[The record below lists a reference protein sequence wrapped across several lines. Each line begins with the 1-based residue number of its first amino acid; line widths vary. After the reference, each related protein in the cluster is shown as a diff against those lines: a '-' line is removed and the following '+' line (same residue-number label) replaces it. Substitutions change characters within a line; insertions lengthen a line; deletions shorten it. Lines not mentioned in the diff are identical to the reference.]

1 MADTDNATKKK
12 ILGAAKVVF
21 LEKGFDGARMQEIAN
36 KAGINKSMLNY
47 YFRFKENLFEAIFE
61 EEFLKLVPKISI
73 ILKSDKPLSY
83 KISTFV
89 DTYIDMLIE
98 NPFIPNFVLNELN
111 KNPGKIVK
119 ILEKHDINPHVIMN
133 QLNNEIEIN
142 DNNPINIVS
151 LIVNILSLCIFP
163 FIGKPI
169 LNAMFF
175 NNDASKYQDFL
186 NERKKEISALMLNSI
201 DKPKT

>member
-1 MADTDNATKKK
+1 MADADNATKKK

-119 ILEKHDINPHVIMN
+119 ILEKHDINPHIFIS
-133 QLNNEIEIN
+133 QLNKETESN
-142 DNNPINIVS
+142 DNNPVNLVS

-186 NERKKEISALMLNSI
+186 NERKKEITALMRNSI
-201 DKPKT
+201 NK

>member
-119 ILEKHDINPHVIMN
+119 ILEKHDINPHIFIS
-133 QLNNEIEIN
+133 QLNKETESN
-142 DNNPINIVS
+142 DNNPVNLVS

-186 NERKKEISALMLNSI
+186 NERKKEITALMRNSI
-201 DKPKT
+201 NK

>member
-12 ILGAAKVVF
+12 ILSAAKVVF
-21 LEKGFDGARMQEIAN
+21 LEKGFDGARMQEIAS

-47 YFRFKENLFEAIFE
+47 YFRYKENLFEAIFE
-61 EEFLKLVPKISI
+61 EEFSKLVPKINI
-73 ILKSDKPLSY
+73 IMNSDKSLSY

-89 DTYIDMLIE
+89 DTYIDLFIE

-111 KNPGKIVK
+111 KNPEKIVK
-119 ILEKHDINPHVIMN
+119 ILEKYDINPHIIMD

-142 DNNPINIVS
+142 DNNPINLVS

-163 FIGKPI
+163 FIGRPI
-169 LNAMFF
+169 LNAVFF
-175 NNDASKYQDFL
+175 NNDTSKYQDFL
-186 NERKKEISALMLNSI
+186 NERKKEITALMINSI
-201 DKPKT
+201 NKRET

>member
-1 MADTDNATKKK
+1 MADTNNATKKK
-12 ILGAAKVVF
+12 ILSAAKVVF

-61 EEFLKLVPKISI
+61 EEFSKLVPKINI
-73 ILKSDKPLSY
+73 IMNSDKPLSY

-89 DTYIDMLIE
+89 DTYIDLFIE
-98 NPFIPNFVLNELN
+98 NPFIPSFVLNELN
-111 KNPGKIVK
+111 KNPEKIVK
-119 ILEKHDINPHVIMN
+119 ILEKYDINPHIFIS
-133 QLNNEIEIN
+133 QLNKETESN
-142 DNNPINIVS
+142 DNNPINLVS

-163 FIGKPI
+163 FIGRPI
-169 LNAMFF
+169 LNAVFF

-186 NERKKEISALMLNSI
+186 NERKKEITALMINSI
-201 DKPKT
+201 NKRET

>member
-1 MADTDNATKKK
+1 MADTNNATKKK
-12 ILGAAKVVF
+12 ILSAAKVVF

-47 YFRFKENLFEAIFE
+47 YFRYKENLFEAIFE
-61 EEFLKLVPKISI
+61 EEFLKLVPKISV
-73 ILKSDKPLSY
+73 ILNSDKPLSY

-89 DTYIDMLIE
+89 DIYIDMLIE

-119 ILEKHDINPHVIMN
+119 ILEKYDINPHIFIS
-133 QLNNEIEIN
+133 QLNKETESN
-142 DNNPINIVS
+142 DNNPVNLVS

-163 FIGKPI
+163 FIGRPI
-169 LNAMFF
+169 LNAVFF
-175 NNDASKYQDFL
+175 NNDTSKYQDFL
-186 NERKKEISALMLNSI
+186 NERKKEITALMINSI
-201 DKPKT
+201 NKRET